1 MIRILQISEYK
12 FKFFTLYFNIIGLQQ
27 SLIDLIGPIIPIYAT
42 TVELFRVKLFIN
54 KLPKF
59 RT

>member
-27 SLIDLIGPIIPIYAT
+27 SLIDLIGPNYPYLRHNGWAMSS
-42 TVELFRVKLFIN
+42 
-54 KLPKF
+54 
-59 RT
+59 